1 MVWYA
6 GKVENKK
13 FSITKGI
20 LQDPQFI
27 AGFFLPGLP
36 GCFPIKTWDRPLSA
50 ARYHIPVIMASASR
64 MVLAQEV

>member
-20 LQDPQFI
+20 LQDPHI
-27 AGFFLPGLP
+27 YRGGFF
-36 GCFPIKTWDRPLSA
+36 TRPAWLFSDKNMGQATIGASLSYTC
-50 ARYHIPVIMASASR
+50 YHGFG
-64 MVLAQEV
+64 E